1 MTGEAYPCEKWY
13 GGILN
18 KYPMNNSF
26 ISRGPATS
34 NISSLRRWRELR
46 TNRVLFLNFL
56 ETVAYST
63 YSKLLE

>member
-1 MTGEAYPCEKWY
+1 MSPALSLYKISTVHKMTGEAYPCEKWY

-34 NISSLRRWRELR
+34 NISE
-46 TNRVLFLNFL
+46 
-56 ETVAYST
+56 
-63 YSKLLE
+63 K